1 MNKIFFYAY
10 PINKF
15 ERNADT
21 NDIISAYERDDN
33 NSLQFP
39 VLKLTPDELA
49 EKMNDEMFNDQEY
62 WIRAVKEENLSKDQ
76 LAEQLREEIIQEIIC
91 LLKREGIDSLTF
103 SECMEDYASTIWFDR
118 HDFPCWSRIT
128 GIKIVDTGLMI
139 HCGDED
145 ISIYTDSDYGAR
157 NISTLCDILYVVKE
171 TIEQTPV
178 LKSCKIMGEYLNSKG
193 QGTIEFCDEPAL
205 FLEGQ
210 RKIIRQFSINEQ
222 GNLIG
227 IKTDEQGYCFD
238 LTPTK
243 DNTPA
248 FLENMLRE
256 TGMEDLLGHAFY
268 KVNDNQEAIFE
279 YFINQKLSE
288 Q

>member
-1 MNKIFFYAY
+1 MKLLSKLVLLELSLWNELM
-10 PINKF
+10 
-15 ERNADT
+15 ERWVEETECNRHAVHYLHCTLNCSLDEWLELCKSSLT
-21 NDIISAYERDDN
+21 LIIS
-33 NSLQFP
+33 LC
-39 VLKLTPDELA
+39 
-49 EKMNDEMFNDQEY
+49 
-62 WIRAVKEENLSKDQ
+62 KDQ

-128 GIKIVDTGLMI
+128 GIKVVDTGLMI

-145 ISIYTDSDYGAR
+145 ISIYTNSDYGAR

-205 FLEGQ
+205 FIEGQ